1 MPDLDVTE
9 VLSDPDFADTFTIIS
24 TSRSMATGVP
34 VDTAAAPVSASGVI
48 IPGKSNLRRADD
60 GSRLDAY
67 IDIYTQAT
75 LTNGFKTDDSNSQ
88 LADVVAWRNRSYTV
102 MVIEDWS
109 NYGQGFIKASC
120 DLLALNP
127 PAASS

>member
-9 VLSDPDFADTFTIIS
+9 VLSDPDFVDTFTIVS
-24 TSRSMATGVP
+24 TARSMASGVP
-34 VDTAAAPVSASGVI
+34 VDAPAPPVLASGVV

-60 GSRLDAY
+60 GARLDAY
-67 IDIYTQAT
+67 IDIYTQAA
-75 LTNGFKTDDSNSQ
+75 LTNGYKTDDTLSQ
-88 LADVVAWRNRSYTV
+88 LADVVTWRNRSYTV

-109 NYGQGFIKASC
+109 NYGSGFIKASC

-127 PAASS
+127 AMSA